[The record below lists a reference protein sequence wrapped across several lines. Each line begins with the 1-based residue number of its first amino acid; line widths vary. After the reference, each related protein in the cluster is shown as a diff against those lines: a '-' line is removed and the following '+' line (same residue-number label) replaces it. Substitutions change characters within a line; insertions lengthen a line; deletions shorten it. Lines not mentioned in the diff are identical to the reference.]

1 MIKNIDVKIKELR
14 LSKGITQ
21 SELSKAINFGQSTI
35 VAWEK
40 GIKTP
45 TAEAIKELAK
55 FFDVSADYLLG
66 LKED

>member
-14 LSKGITQ
+14 LNRGLTQ
-21 SELSKAINFGQSTI
+21 KELAINISFGQSTI

-45 TAEAIKELAK
+45 TAEAIYELAK
-55 FFDVSADYLLG
+55 FFDVSSDYLLG